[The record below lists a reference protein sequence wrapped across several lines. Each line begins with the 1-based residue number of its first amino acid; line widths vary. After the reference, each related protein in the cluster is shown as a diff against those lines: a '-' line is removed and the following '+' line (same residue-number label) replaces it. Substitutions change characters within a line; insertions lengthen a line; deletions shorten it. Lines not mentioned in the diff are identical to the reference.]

1 MLYTN
6 APSAPNHPS
15 RSVARSFTITRQ
27 AAMSHM
33 SCPRCRA
40 RYRVND
46 YPLGC
51 PACARDGFPANLQ
64 IEYFA
69 QSAQTVAE
77 ELPYVNALSLGEGNT
92 PLRLSSFAAGL
103 HAGPYFK
110 LESENPTGSHKDRMA
125 AIGITRAC
133 EKGAKLVV
141 AASSGNAGV
150 SIATYAGH
158 AGIACEIAITR
169 ECSDHFRHR
178 ILATGAKLIECADSL
193 SRWQYVEDAVQNPH
207 VYALTNYALPAV
219 GSPAIALEGYKAI
232 AWEIFHQL
240 GGSAPNFVFIPV
252 ARGDLLVG
260 IARGFQSLLARG
272 HITALPRLVAVEPF
286 ARLVKVMAGHDYRD
300 TFIGSTQQ
308 FSTAGST
315 VTFQTVNALK
325 LTNGLACVVDDT
337 AAINAQEKLGNEGI
351 NTELCAAATLA
362 AYDQYCAAGTIAS
375 HDTAVLVITG
385 RDEASSTIRRI

>member
-1 MLYTN
+1 
-6 APSAPNHPS
+6 
-15 RSVARSFTITRQ
+15 
-27 AAMSHM
+27 MSHM
-33 SCPRCRA
+33 SCSRCHA

-51 PACARDGFPANLQ
+51 PACARDGFPVNLQ

-69 QSAQTVAE
+69 RSAHSVAE
-77 ELPYVNALSLGEGNT
+77 EVPYVNAISLGEGNT
-92 PLRLSSFAAGL
+92 PLRLSSSAPRL
-103 HAGPYFK
+103 HFK

-125 AIGITRAC
+125 AIGITRAV

-158 AGIACEIAITR
+158 AGIACEIAITK
-169 ECSDHFRHR
+169 ECSDHFRQR
-178 ILATGAKLIECADSL
+178 IAATGAKLIECPDSL
-193 SRWQYVEDAVQNPH
+193 SRWQYLKEAVQDPH

-219 GSPAIALEGYKAI
+219 GSPAIAIEGYKAV
-232 AWEIFHQL
+232 AWEIFQQL

-286 ARLVKVMAGHDYRD
+286 ARLVHVMAGHDYRN
-300 TFIGSTQQ
+300 TFSGSTQQ

-325 LTNGLACVVDDT
+325 LTNGLACVIDDA
-337 AAINAQEKLGNEGI
+337 AAINAQQKLGNEGI
-351 NTELCAAATLA
+351 NTELCAAATLT
-362 AYDQYCAAGTIAS
+362 AYDQLCAAGTIAS

-385 RDEASSTIRRI
+385 RDEA

>member
-1 MLYTN
+1 MIDINSPSAHHALHLPN
-6 APSAPNHPS
+6 APA
-15 RSVARSFTITRQ
+15 RSFARSFTFKRQ

-51 PACARDGFPANLQ
+51 PACARDGFPVNLQ
-64 IEYFA
+64 IEYA
-69 QSAQTVAE
+69 VQSAQSVAE
-77 ELPYVNALSLGEGNT
+77 ELPYVNAISLGEGNT
-92 PLRLSSFAAGL
+92 PLRLSSSASGL
-103 HAGPYFK
+103 HLK

-125 AIGITRAC
+125 AMGITRAL
-133 EKGAKLVV
+133 EKEAKLVV

-150 SIATYAGH
+150 SIATYAAH
-158 AGIACEIAITR
+158 AGIACEVAITKGCTDR
-169 ECSDHFRHR
+169 FRQR
-178 ILATGAKLIECADSL
+178 MSAAGATLIECPDSL
-193 SRWQYVEDAVQNPH
+193 SRWRYLEDAVQDPS

-219 GSPAIALEGYKAI
+219 GSPAIAIEGYKAV
-232 AWEIFHQL
+232 ALEIFQQL

-286 ARLVKVMAGHDYRD
+286 ARLVHVMAGHDYRD
-300 TFIGSTQQ
+300 TFTGSTQQ

-325 LTNGLACVVDDT
+325 ITNGLVSVVDDT
-337 AAINAQEKLGNEGI
+337 AAINAQQKLGTEGI

-362 AYDQYCAAGTIAS
+362 AYDQYRTAGTIAS
-375 HDTAVLVITG
+375 HDTAVLVMTG
-385 RDEASSTIRRI
+385 RDEA

>member
-1 MLYTN
+1 MLNTNFPAAPN
-6 APSAPNHPS
+6 APD
-15 RSVARSFTITRQ
+15 RSFAFTRQ

-33 SCPRCRA
+33 SCPRCNA

-51 PACARDGFPANLQ
+51 PACVRDGFPANLQ

-77 ELPYVNALSLGEGNT
+77 ELPYVNAISLGEGNT
-92 PLRLSSFAAGL
+92 PLRLSSSTSGL
-103 HAGPYFK
+103 YFK

-125 AIGITRAC
+125 AMGITRAV

-158 AGIACEIAITR
+158 AGIACDIAITKD
-169 ECSDHFRHR
+169 CSDHFRQR
-178 ILATGAKLIECADSL
+178 IAATGARLIECPDSL
-193 SRWQYVEDAVQNPH
+193 SRWQYLKDAVRDPH

-219 GSPAIALEGYKAI
+219 GSPAIAIEGYKAV
-232 AWEIFHQL
+232 AWEIFQQL
-240 GGSAPNFVFIPV
+240 GECAPNFVFVPV

-286 ARLVKVMAGHDYRD
+286 ARLVNVMAGHDYRD
-300 TFIGSTQQ
+300 TFDGNTQQ

-325 LTNGLACVVDDT
+325 LTNGSASVIDDVT
-337 AAINAQEKLGNEGI
+337 AIRAQEKLRAAGI

-362 AYDQYCAAGTIAS
+362 AYDQFCAAGTIAS

-385 RDEASSTIRRI
+385 RDEA